1 MSEKNVLVKD
11 LFRNTSDIIGK
22 EIRISGWVKTIRDS
36 KNFGFIE
43 VNDR

>member
-11 LFRNTSDIIGK
+11 LFRNTSDFIGK